1 MYLIHQ
7 PFVNKT
13 LKHIVRPFKKII
25 PKKYHFAIEGDVSVS
40 LEKKE
45 DFLITGN
52 ITSPIT
58 QTLYWGGVHAF
69 ENEEFPFFTQL
80 ISSCNLMLDI
90 GSNIGYYTLLAKRY
104 QPTIKV
110 IAFEPMPS
118 VYKYLNKNIQLNKFS
133 NVITEKLA
141 LSNVKGKASFYT
153 RINPRM
159 KSIADQ
165 LPGDSSLDSS
175 IVQSAIEVQVELET
189 LDNYVLNHLAEN
201 EKIDFIKID
210 TEATEH
216 LVFQGAHDVLKNHRP
231 IIMCE
236 VIKDKIQHELEAI
249 FSIHEYNYMRISNRE
264 LILYEHIVI
273 DKPKEDYFFVP
284 KEKMHLLNTI
294 N

>member
-7 PFVNKT
+7 PTINKT
-13 LKHIVRPFKKII
+13 LKHLVSPFRKLI
-25 PKKYHFAIEGDVSVS
+25 PQNFHFAIEGNVSVS
-40 LEKKE
+40 LENKE
-45 DFLITGN
+45 SFLITGN

-58 QTLYWGGVHAF
+58 QTLVWGGLHAF
-69 ENEEFPFFTQL
+69 ENEEFPFFTKL

-118 VYKYLNKNIQLNKFS
+118 VFKYLNKNIQINHFKDVF
-133 NVITEKLA
+133 TEQLA
-141 LSNVKGKASFYT
+141 LSNVHGNASFYT

-159 KSIADQ
+159 KSIVDQ

-175 IVQSAIEVQVELET
+175 IVQSAIEVQVKLDT
-189 LDNYVLNHLAEN
+189 LDNYVKQHLNEN

-216 LVFQGAHDVLKNHRP
+216 LVFQGAENVLKNHRP

-249 FSIHEYNYMRISNRE
+249 FSKYDYNYMRISNKE
-264 LILYEHIVI
+264 LVLYEHLVI
-273 DKPKEDYFFVP
+273 EKPKEDYFFIP
-284 KEKMHLLNTI
+284 KEKMHVLQI
-294 N
+294 NN

>member
-7 PFVNKT
+7 PIINKT
-13 LKHIVRPFKKII
+13 LKRLVSPFRKLI
-25 PKKYHFAIEGDVSVS
+25 PLKFHFAIEGDVVVA
-40 LEKKE
+40 LENKE
-45 DFLITGN
+45 SFLITGN

-58 QTLYWGGVHAF
+58 QTLFWGGVHAF
-69 ENEEFPFFTQL
+69 ENEEFPFFTKL

-90 GSNIGYYTLLAKRY
+90 GSNIGYYTLLAKRF
-104 QPTIKV
+104 QPNIKV

-118 VYKYLNKNIQLNKFS
+118 VFKYLNKNIQINHYK
-133 NVITEKLA
+133 NVFTEQLA
-141 LSNVKGKASFYT
+141 LSNINGNASFYT

-159 KSIADQ
+159 KSIVDQ

-175 IVQSAIEVQVELET
+175 IVQSAIEVQVKLET
-189 LDNYVLNHLAEN
+189 LDNYVKQHLSEN

-216 LVFQGAHDVLKNHRP
+216 LVFQGAENVLKNHRP

-249 FSIHEYNYMRISNRE
+249 FSKYDYNYMRISNKE
-264 LILYEHIVI
+264 LVLYEHLII
-273 DKPKEDYFFVP
+273 EKPKEDYFFIP
-284 KEKMHLLNTI
+284 KEKMHVLQTN

>member
-7 PFVNKT
+7 PTINKT
-13 LKHIVRPFKKII
+13 LKHLVSPFRKLI
-25 PKKYHFAIEGDVSVS
+25 PQNFHFAIEGNVSVS
-40 LEKKE
+40 LENKE
-45 DFLITGN
+45 SFLITGN

-58 QTLYWGGVHAF
+58 QTLFWGGVHAF
-69 ENEEFPFFTQL
+69 ENEEFPFFTKL

-118 VYKYLNKNIQLNKFS
+118 VFKYLNKNIQINHFKDVF
-133 NVITEKLA
+133 TEQLA
-141 LSNVKGKASFYT
+141 LSNVHGNASFYT

-175 IVQSAIEVQVELET
+175 IVQSAIEVQVKLDT
-189 LDNYVLNHLAEN
+189 LDNYVKQHLNEN

-216 LVFQGAHDVLKNHRP
+216 LVFQGAENVLKNHRP

-249 FSIHEYNYMRISNRE
+249 FSKYDYNYMRISNKE
-264 LILYEHIVI
+264 LVLYEHLVI
-273 DKPKEDYFFVP
+273 EKPKEDYFFIP
-284 KEKMHLLNTI
+284 KEKMHVLQI
-294 N
+294 NN

>member
-7 PFVNKT
+7 PTINKT
-13 LKHIVRPFKKII
+13 LKHLVSPFKKLI
-25 PKKYHFAIEGDVSVS
+25 PKKFHFAIEGDVSVS
-40 LEKKE
+40 LENKE
-45 DFLITGN
+45 SFLITGN

-58 QTLYWGGVHAF
+58 QTLVWGGLHAF
-69 ENEEFPFFTQL
+69 ENEEFPFFTKL

-118 VYKYLNKNIQLNKFS
+118 VFKYLNKNIQINHFKDVF
-133 NVITEKLA
+133 TEQLA
-141 LSNVKGKASFYT
+141 LSNVHGNASFYT

-175 IVQSAIEVQVELET
+175 IVQSAIEVQVKLET
-189 LDNYVLNHLAEN
+189 LDNYVKQHLNEN

-216 LVFQGAHDVLKNHRP
+216 LVFQGAENVLKNHRP

-236 VIKDKIQHELEAI
+236 VIKDKIQYELEAI
-249 FSIHEYNYMRISNRE
+249 FSKYDYNYMRISNKE
-264 LILYEHIVI
+264 LVLYEHLVI
-273 DKPKEDYFFVP
+273 EKPKEDYFFIP
-284 KEKMHLLNTI
+284 KEKMHVLQI
-294 N
+294 NN